1 MVERKP
7 EELSV
12 VGSIPTPGTIF
23 FTLAQTLYC
32 IILKFTVIDNFRISD
47 MYYKESLMK
56 HMDADQKYVI
66 AWFKIAEYVNRGEKE
81 RALGV
86 YRLLSH
92 SIDDPSLVL
101 QLEADILYACD
112 DDRCFDLYHKAAL
125 NYLKKE
131 KNGQAAALFEQM
143 LLVKPRAIAIR
154 AELVNL
160 YIKLEKN
167 NAAYFH
173 TKTIVQEYADQK
185 SLLSAYEFVAHLI
198 DFFDQEQKI
207 EIYNLFLSFQG
218 NSDLIIKK
226 LKEWAIIA
234 LCDISMSHNTFA
246 LEQFITRINE
256 QFPDF
261 SDFLKKY
268 IGQ

>member
-32 IILKFTVIDNFRISD
+32 IILKFTVINNFRISG
-47 MYYKESLMK
+47 MYKEALMK
-56 HMDADQKYVI
+56 HIAADQKYVI

-112 DDRCFDLYHKAAL
+112 DERCFDLYHKAAL
-125 NYLKKE
+125 DYLKKD

-143 LLVKPRAIAIR
+143 LLVKPRAIIIR
-154 AELVNL
+154 SELVNL

-173 TKTIVQEYADQK
+173 TKVIVQEYIDQK
-185 SLLSAYEFVAHLI
+185 SLLSAYELVAHLI
-198 DFFDQEQKI
+198 DCFDLEQKI

-218 NSDLIIKK
+218 NYDSVTKK
-226 LKEWAIIA
+226 LKEWAITA
-234 LCDISMSHNTFA
+234 LCDIAISQNSFA
-246 LEQFITRINE
+246 LEQFITRIN
-256 QFPDF
+256 QQHPDF
-261 SDFLKKY
+261 SGFLKKY

>member
-1 MVERKP
+1 
-7 EELSV
+7 
-12 VGSIPTPGTIF
+12 
-23 FTLAQTLYC
+23 
-32 IILKFTVIDNFRISD
+32 
-47 MYYKESLMK
+47 MK

-101 QLEADILYACD
+101 QLEADILYACND
-112 DDRCFDLYHKAAL
+112 ERCFDLYHKAAL
-125 NYLKKE
+125 DYLKKE
-131 KNGQAAALFEQM
+131 KKGHAAALFEQM
-143 LLVKPRAIAIR
+143 LLVKPHIIGIR
-154 AELVNL
+154 AELIHL

-167 NAAYFH
+167 DAAYFH
-173 TKTIVQEYADQK
+173 TKVIVQEHIDQK

-198 DFFDQEQKI
+198 DYFDQEQKI
-207 EIYNLFLSFQG
+207 EIYNIFLLFQE
-218 NSDLIIKK
+218 NSDLITKK

-234 LCDISMSHNTFA
+234 LCDISMSQNAFA

-268 IGQ
+268 ISQQ